1 VGVACDDSPNPL
13 ESKHFIVPVTRLV
26 AVCDADSDV
35 VEDVVVY
42 LGAEFSVNEVRREVF
57 AAAAVDEALAE
68 MEEVVLR
75 KTRAGGN

>member
-1 VGVACDDSPNPL
+1 MVAWVLWNDSPDPL
-13 ESKHFIVPVTRLV
+13 EPKHFIVPLTRLI

-42 LGAEFSVNEVRREVF
+42 LGAEFSVNEVRRGVL
-57 AAAAVDEALAE
+57 AAV
-68 MEEVVLR
+68 VVVDMLPLR